1 MKQNPFE
8 VLKFREYTLLWV
20 GQNISRIGS
29 EIQNVAVIWHLY
41 QLTHSPLSVAVIGL
55 CRFIPVLIF
64 SPFAGVI
71 ADTHDRKKII
81 LIAQVFMTLFAFLLG
96 LITFLNVDSP
106 ILIYI
111 LLFAS
116 YITWA
121 FDNPTRKAIV
131 PLLVPRE
138 YILHAYSLQTTFWQ
152 IMGLI
157 GPAIGGFAI
166 VYIGIANIYFLNA
179 LSYAAVV
186 IVLFLMKPL
195 DIVVVK
201 KAKISF
207 SSMFDGFRFVKQNTI
222 IWNTMLLDF
231 VATFFGSA
239 TTLMP
244 FFAQDILKV
253 GPQGLGILYASPSL
267 GATVAGLGISSLKK
281 VTHQGALILGSIMI
295 YAAAVICFGL
305 SKSFYL
311 SCFFL
316 MFIGAGDMISMVL
329 RNTVR
334 QLLTPDHMRGR
345 MVATNSIFATGG
357 PQLGEIEAGLFATA
371 FGAPISVVVGGAAT
385 LVITLL
391 IALKVPRLRK
401 YQGNEHIVI

>member
-1 MKQNPFE
+1 
-8 VLKFREYTLLWV
+8 
-20 GQNISRIGS
+20 
-29 EIQNVAVIWHLY
+29 
-41 QLTHSPLSVAVIGL
+41 VAVIGL